1 MSWLLRSIMC
11 PLGLGT
17 PHQTRTLL
25 AEMMKWQA
33 GCWETVGNSFSPN
46 HDFAEVRKEDPRS
59 PQRNTAVSASL
70 MGGCVWGSTLT
81 ETTHPSQT
89 PQ

>member
-17 PHQTRTLL
+17 AHQNSILL
-25 AEMMKWQA
+25 AKMMKWQS
-33 GCWETVGNSFSPN
+33 GCWETEGNSFSPN
-46 HDFAEVRKEDPRS
+46 HDFAEVRKEAPRS
-59 PQRNTAVSASL
+59 LQRNTAVSVSL
-70 MGGCVWGSTLT
+70 MGGRVWGSTLT
-81 ETTHPSQT
+81 ETTHPSQN